1 MNKSDDDPIM
11 GEVYE
16 IRREIS
22 SRFGNDPDRY
32 IASIREMK
40 RRASEAGLSF
50 LEYCRSVSGD
60 KAFLPIQFAYPSPAS
75 VPTDTGALCA
85 CESTD

>member
-60 KAFLPIQFAYPSPAS
+60 KAFLPVQFAYPSPAF
-75 VPTDTGALCA
+75 TTEDTGVLCA